1 MKDCTTCQ
9 HCQSC
14 DTYFSC
20 ELHDDV
26 WERADTW
33 YTGHDCDDY
42 EKTDYTMT
50 QVWDWR

>member
-20 ELHDDV
+20 ELHDEV
-26 WERADTW
+26 CERADTW

-42 EKTDYTMT
+42 EKTEYTMT

>member
-1 MKDCTTCQ
+1 MKDCTTCE

-20 ELHDDV
+20 ELHDEV
-26 WERADTW
+26 HESADF
-33 YTGHDCDDY
+33 YTGHECDDY
-42 EKTDYTMT
+42 EESGYTMT